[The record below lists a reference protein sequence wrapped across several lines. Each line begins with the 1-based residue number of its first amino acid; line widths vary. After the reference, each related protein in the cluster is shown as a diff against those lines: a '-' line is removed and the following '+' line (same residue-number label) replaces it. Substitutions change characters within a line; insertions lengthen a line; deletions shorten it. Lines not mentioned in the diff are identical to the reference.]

1 MPQIFFNSFNRNAS
15 SLSSFFSKMQS
26 KPLSAILEQ
35 EASKAK
41 TIPNLIQEELTQ
53 KAAKPQTTIQDLK
66 QLNFLGMQFPSQIAK
81 ESLLKASKKISS
93 SLKEKMQSKFNPPVS
108 RIEDDQ
114 AFNSLKNKL
123 QDSSIVDLG
132 KTTITNTNTA
142 TSTRSAKIP
151 PSTTPK
157 IDVFTMDS
165 SSGYQYD
172 LDKDGIAETTHYDGV
187 QAGLRMSAPTVNTI
201 PKFVD
206 LSSSTAVVS
215 GLQEG
220 VRLAQGINLRR
231 GETKTD
237 AAYFPLG
244 IIMTPEEVGQMVG
257 MIGLNFS
264 SDPVDPLYGS
274 SLNNP
279 QVNKTVRDKLMA
291 STSVGNDIKQ
301 EILAFEE
308 MAKYIPVYISAGNDP
323 AKFNLWSVAQGNNI
337 NIIGSESVYGSAVY
351 DKKVTTDYWWTV
363 ANADGTTNKGWD
375 IDGNGTL
382 DRTLKAG
389 QEGYDLAIGTKSYI
403 YGGTSLGAG
412 IALGKDI
419 ANNLIVDRGL
429 A

>member
-206 LSSSTAVVS
+206 LS
-215 GLQEG
+215 
-220 VRLAQGINLRR
+220 
-231 GETKTD
+231 
-237 AAYFPLG
+237 
-244 IIMTPEEVGQMVG
+244 
-257 MIGLNFS
+257 
-264 SDPVDPLYGS
+264 LY
-274 SLNNP
+274 
-279 QVNKTVRDKLMA
+279 
-291 STSVGNDIKQ
+291 
-301 EILAFEE
+301 
-308 MAKYIPVYISAGNDP
+308 
-323 AKFNLWSVAQGNNI
+323 
-337 NIIGSESVYGSAVY
+337 
-351 DKKVTTDYWWTV
+351 
-363 ANADGTTNKGWD
+363 
-375 IDGNGTL
+375 
-382 DRTLKAG
+382 
-389 QEGYDLAIGTKSYI
+389 
-403 YGGTSLGAG
+403 
-412 IALGKDI
+412 
-419 ANNLIVDRGL
+419 
-429 A
+429 